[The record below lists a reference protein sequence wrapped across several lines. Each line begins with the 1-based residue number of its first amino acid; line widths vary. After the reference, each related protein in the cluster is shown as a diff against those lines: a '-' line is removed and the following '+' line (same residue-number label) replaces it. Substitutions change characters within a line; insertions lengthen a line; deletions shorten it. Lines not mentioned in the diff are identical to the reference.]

1 MNSIGAFK
9 ILTLYYGGSSLEKEI
24 KKFIQISSIIA
35 VALLTVIVISCISLI
50 SIYLAQYRKVIVYV
64 IVAFSMLFLLLWA
77 VSAELVKANRSG
89 SVKGLSIYALRLG
102 IGLVLPVFM
111 YFTGLFKGDK
121 DWLAR
126 IYISINNLVVKYELQ
141 KKSSAKML
149 VLLPHCMQ
157 SKDCSRRITE
167 DISNCLRCGCCRVGE
182 VAGIIERYG
191 IRTVVAKGGTA
202 ARNTVK
208 EFRPDFILAIAC
220 ERELVSGISDVG
232 KIPVIGVI
240 NQRPNGYCTNTTVDM
255 TQLKKILQELS
266 GSGNEARGAVFEV
279 RAKNP
284 IA

>member
-1 MNSIGAFK
+1 M
-9 ILTLYYGGSSLEKEI
+9 EKEI
-24 KKFIQISSIIA
+24 KRFIQISSIIA
-35 VALLTVIVISCISLI
+35 IALLTVIVISCLSLI
-50 SIYLAQYRKVIVYV
+50 SIYLVQYRMAIVYV
-64 IVAFSMLFLLLWA
+64 IVASSVLFLLLWA

-89 SVKGLSIYALRLG
+89 SVEGLSIYALRLG

-111 YFTGLFKGDK
+111 YFAGLFKGDK
-121 DWLAR
+121 DWLGR
-126 IYISINNLVVKYELQ
+126 IYISINNLVVKYGLQ
-141 KKSSAKML
+141 KMSSAKML

-167 DISNCLRCGCCRVGE
+167 DISNCIRCGRCRIGE
-182 VAGIIERYG
+182 VASITERCG
-191 IRTVVAKGGTA
+191 IRAVVEKGGTA

-208 EFRPDFILAIAC
+208 KFRPDFILAVAC
-220 ERELVSGISDVG
+220 ERELVSGIGDVG

-266 GSGNEARGAVFEV
+266 GAGNGVRGPGYEV
-279 RAKNP
+279 GAKNP